1 MKFNN
6 SMNIIII
13 VIIVIIT
20 ICLTYNFLKVPIAR
34 MFVFYIL
41 HRLSKGNFMLIDKH
55 DNEIIRIE
63 NDSKKYMPIIKI
75 LNEDNFFTK
84 LFGLG
89 EVGLGESYMNGD
101 WISND
106 LSEFMNSMALNI
118 NNTIIPDVSIG
129 KIFNTDLDYDKSNI
143 VHHYDVGNDFYMTFL
158 KDDLSA
164 YTCGFWFNKTD
175 TLNDAQYNKIHIIIK
190 KMNPEENKRILD
202 IGCGWGKI
210 ANYVANKTKCKVSG
224 ITISDEQVLYANQ
237 TFDKDNVQIKNLD
250 YRLVNEKFDYI
261 YSIGMFEHV
270 RYENYDSFFQMI
282 KRCLHKDGR
291 FVLHTII
298 DFDECNKKA
307 KKNGRFVTKHIFP
320 GGQIPRNDWILDKV
334 RNNGLNIIHFEG
346 FGGQHYARTLKKWR
360 EYMIESK
367 AYILE
372 KYGIELFLKYEYYF
386 AACEAGFNTGSM
398 GIGHYIIVSD
408 DILTTSKST
417 YHNIINTKLSL

>member
-1 MKFNN
+1 MKTNN
-6 SMNIIII
+6 MKTNNIIII
-13 VIIVIIT
+13 VFIVIIT
-20 ICLTYNFLKVPIAR
+20 ICIIYNFLKVPIAR

-41 HRLSKGNFMLIDKH
+41 NGLNKGNFTLIDSH

-75 LNEDNFFTK
+75 INEDNFFTK
-84 LFGLG
+84 IFALG

-101 WISND
+101 WVSND
-106 LSEFMNSMALNI
+106 LSGFMNSMALNM
-118 NNTIIPDVSIG
+118 NNTRIPDVSIG

-143 VHHYDVGNDFYMTFL
+143 AHHYDVGNDFYMKFL

-164 YTCGFWFNKTD
+164 YTCGFWFNTTD
-175 TLNDAQYNKIHIIIK
+175 TLNDAQYNKINTIIK
-190 KMNPEENKRILD
+190 KMNPEENKKILD

-224 ITISDEQVLYANQ
+224 ITISDEQVSYANQ
-237 TFDKDNVQIKNLD
+237 TFNKDNVQIKNID

-282 KRCLHKDGR
+282 KRCLNQDGR

-298 DFDECNKKA
+298 TFDETNKKA
-307 KKNGRFVTKHIFP
+307 KKEGHFLTKHIFP
-320 GGQIPRNDWILDKV
+320 GGQIPCNDWILDKV

-417 YHNIINTKLSL
+417 YHNLINTT

>member
-1 MKFNN
+1 MKTN
-6 SMNIIII
+6 NIIIFVFI
-13 VIIVIIT
+13 LIIT
-20 ICLTYNFLKVPIAR
+20 ICVIYNFLKVPIAR
-34 MFVFYIL
+34 MFFFYIL
-41 HRLSKGNFMLIDKH
+41 NGLDKGNFMFVDSH
-55 DNEIIRIE
+55 NNEIIRIE
-63 NDSKKYMPIIKI
+63 NDSNKDMPIMKI
-75 LNEDNFFTK
+75 INEYNFFTK
-84 LFGLG
+84 IFSSG

-106 LSEFMNSMALNI
+106 LSGFMNSMALNMK
-118 NNTIIPDVSIG
+118 NTRIPDVSIG

-143 VHHYDVGNDFYMTFL
+143 LHHYDVGNDFYMKFL

-164 YTCGFWFNKTD
+164 YTCGFWFNRTD
-175 TLNDAQYNKIHIIIK
+175 TLNDAQYNKINIIIK

-202 IGCGWGKI
+202 VGCGWGKI

-237 TFDKDNVQIKNLD
+237 TFNKNNVEIKNMD

-282 KRCLHKDGR
+282 KRCLNQDGR

-298 DFDECNKKA
+298 TFDETNKKA
-307 KKNGRFVTKHIFP
+307 NKEGYFVTKHIFP
-320 GGQIPRNDWILDKV
+320 GGQIPCNDWILEKV

-386 AACEAGFNTGSM
+386 ASCEAAFNTGSM

-417 YHNIINTKLSL
+417 YHNMINTK